1 MESDSRLLFL
11 LLLPLSTL
19 SMSNGAEELPDC
31 SGLDNG
37 QVSDNPVYRQP
48 SCSSHCGVCSACADC
63 PSSACSPST
72 SDGGGE
78 PGRPCT
84 VDGYVGSHVIL
95 EDELQRVW
103 NFTLLPGQM
112 TSMHRHDYDYS
123 FVAVSPSRLEVFGEG
138 GERLFDFWATGA
150 AFKVVGDFLEP
161 TGGATLPWKVPR
173 VHAARNIG
181 TNVYHEILFENK
193 HSTNASS
200 SSSSSSSTCTCRE
213 EL

>member
-1 MESDSRLLFL
+1 MGSGSRLLRLLFL
-11 LLLPLSTL
+11 LLCTL
-19 SMSNGAEELPDC
+19 SIPSAAEEAPHC

-37 QVSDNPVYRQP
+37 QVSDNPVYREP
-48 SCSSHCGVCSACADC
+48 SCSSRCDVCSACIDPSPSPSERC
-63 PSSACSPST
+63 PSSACSSAT
-72 SDGGGE
+72 ADGETGLC
-78 PGRPCT
+78 P

-112 TSMHRHDYDYS
+112 TSMHRHDFDYS
-123 FVAVSPSRLEVFGEG
+123 FVAVTPSRLEVFGED

-150 AFKVVGDFLEP
+150 AFRVVGDFLEP

-181 TNVYHEILFENK
+181 TNIYHEILFENK
-193 HSTNASS
+193 HSTNVSS
-200 SSSSSSSTCTCRE
+200 SGGRE